1 MSLKNVEDI
10 YPLSPL
16 QESFLYHALGV
27 ADSRVGFEQK
37 TTTLR
42 GELDLWAFEHT
53 WQKVVARHPVLR
65 TSFLWERLERPL
77 QVVRQSV
84 EIPLQIE
91 DMRGLGAEEQRR
103 RVAAFCEAD
112 LRRGFDLR
120 KAPLLRLALL
130 RLADDVHELVWSYHH
145 LVLDAWCRSVV
156 LQEVFQVYDALRHSE
171 QASLPTSRPFR
182 DYIAWI
188 ERQDLEEAEAFWRRN
203 LEGMAVPTPFGIDRA
218 TAGRLSTGPS
228 SGSRSRTLSAA
239 SSDALR
245 DFVRRHQLTLN
256 ILIQGAWGLL
266 LSRYS
271 GRRDVV
277 FGSTVSGR
285 PAELPGIESMIGMFI
300 NNLPIRVEVP
310 PRATALDWSRTL
322 REQAAGLRDYEFCS
336 PVQIRKWSGV
346 AGGQRLYESLLLVQN
361 YPIPRSLGIEVQDEV
376 AVGPMQ
382 SRLETSYPLTLV
394 VIPVDRLRLEMVYDA
409 ERFDAASIHR
419 LLVHLEVLLDELVHR
434 PEATL
439 AQLSLLSAAE
449 RQQIVIEWSS
459 ADSNPGLRELAG
471 TVRLLDQDRQP
482 VPVGLVAEIH
492 LAGTATRELG
502 RWLPDGRV
510 ERLDACA
517 ELIETAGHQ
526 MAPAEIEALLEL
538 HPGVGRAAVLLRRV
552 AAGSAR
558 LVAYVTAGPAQSP
571 EPVELRRFLQRFLP
585 EPLVPIAFA
594 IMDELPLREDGRV
607 DRGRLP
613 APEQT
618 FAWLRQ
624 AHVPPRSALE
634 LRLVR
639 LWEDLFGFGPIGTT
653 DDFFELGGHSSL
665 AVQLVDR
672 MRRELGR
679 TVPLITLLQSRTIK
693 SLAAAVEDARNGSAP
708 SSPLVEIQPGTS
720 SEASLFCVHPGGGGV
735 LCYVDLAY
743 CLGPHYPIY
752 GLKARG
758 WEDGQE
764 PSESVE
770 EMASAYV
777 EAIRQAQPAG
787 PYRLAGWSFGALV
800 ALEMA
805 QQLYRRGEEVRFL
818 ASFDAGV
825 GGDVPELDDAEIL
838 REFLGDQ
845 VLDLLTDEGSA
856 LAMDELRRQ
865 GGIDEQIA
873 HLVAVARHRDLLP
886 ADFDLLRV
894 RRFFAVRRANFKA
907 ASRYQ
912 AQPYQGRVTLFRAAA
927 GRILFYRE
935 PTLGWHRIA
944 LGGVEIHEVPC
955 AHDNMIRRPWVEALA
970 DLLRGCLEAE
980 ASVVTVT
987 N

>member
-1 MSLKNVEDI
+1 MNLKNVEDI

-16 QESFLYHALGV
+16 QESFLYHALAV

-42 GELDLWAFEHT
+42 GELDLRAFEHT

-84 EIPLQIE
+84 EVPLRIE
-91 DMRGLGAEEQRR
+91 DLRGLDAEEQRR

-112 LRRGFDLR
+112 LKRGFDLR

-130 RLADDVHELVWSYHH
+130 RLGDDVHELVWSYHH
-145 LVLDAWCRSVV
+145 LVLDAWCRSVM
-156 LQEVFQVYDALRHSE
+156 LQEVFRAYDALRYGE
-171 QASLPTSRPFR
+171 RASLPTPRPFR

-188 ERQDLEEAEAFWRRN
+188 ERQDLGEAEAFWRRN
-203 LEGMAVPTPFGIDRA
+203 LEGVPVPTPFGIDRA
-218 TAGRLSTGPS
+218 TAGRRSAGPA
-228 SGSRSRTLSAA
+228 SGSRTLSAV
-239 SSDALR
+239 SSVALR
-245 DFVRRHQLTLN
+245 DFARRHQLTLN

-277 FGSTVSGR
+277 FGCTVSGR
-285 PAELPGIESMIGMFI
+285 PAELPGIESMTGMFI
-300 NNLPIRVEVP
+300 NNLPLRVEVP
-310 PRATALDWSRTL
+310 PRATALDWLRTL
-322 REQAAGLRDYEFCS
+322 REQSAGLRDYEFCS

-346 AGGQRLYESLLLVQN
+346 AGGQRLYESLLLFQN

-394 VIPVDRLRLEMVYDA
+394 VIPVDRLRLEAVYDG

-419 LLVHLEVLLDELVHR
+419 LLGHLEVLLGEVVHR
-434 PEATL
+434 PAAPL

-459 ADSNPGLRELAG
+459 ADDNPGLRKLAG

-482 VPVGLVAEIH
+482 VPVGLAAEIH

-510 ERLDACA
+510 ERLDSFA
-517 ELIETAGHQ
+517 ELIETAGHL

-538 HPGVGRAAVLLRRV
+538 HPGVGRAAVLLRRM
-552 AAGSAR
+552 ATGSAR
-558 LVAYVTAGPAQSP
+558 LAAYVTAGPAQSP
-571 EPVELRRFLQRFLP
+571 EPAELRRFLQRFLP
-585 EPLVPIAFA
+585 ESLVPIAFA
-594 IMDELPLREDGRV
+594 ILDELPLREDGRL

-613 APEQT
+613 TPEQT
-618 FAWLRQ
+618 FARLRQ
-624 AHVPPRSALE
+624 ACVPPRSALE

-639 LWEDLFGFGPIGTT
+639 LWEDLFGLSPIGTT

-672 MRRELGR
+672 IRRELGW
-679 TVPLITLLQSRTIK
+679 TVPLITLLQSRTVK
-693 SLAAAVEDARNGSAP
+693 SLAAALEEARNGSAP
-708 SSPLVEIQPGTS
+708 LSPLVEIQPGTS
-720 SEASLFCVHPGGGGV
+720 SEAPLFCVHPGGGGV

-743 CLGPHYPIY
+743 CLGPHYPVY

-770 EMASAYV
+770 EMASAYI
-777 EAIRQAQPAG
+777 EAIREAQPAG

-838 REFLGDQ
+838 REFIGDR
-845 VLDLLTDEGSA
+845 VLDLLTDEGAGLSI
-856 LAMDELRRQ
+856 DELRRQ
-865 GGIDEQIA
+865 GGIDEQIV
-873 HLVAVARHRDLLP
+873 HLLAVARRRDLLP
-886 ADFDLLRV
+886 ADFDLPRV
-894 RRFFAVRRANFKA
+894 RSLFAVRRANFKA
-907 ASRYQ
+907 ASRYEL
-912 AQPYQGRVTLFRAAA
+912 QPYQGRVTLFRAAE

-944 LGGVEIHEVPC
+944 LGGVEIHEVSC
-955 AHDNMIRRPWVEALA
+955 THDNMVRRPWVEALA
-970 DLLRGCLEAE
+970 ELLRGCLETSE
-980 ASVVTVT
+980 ALVFTAT